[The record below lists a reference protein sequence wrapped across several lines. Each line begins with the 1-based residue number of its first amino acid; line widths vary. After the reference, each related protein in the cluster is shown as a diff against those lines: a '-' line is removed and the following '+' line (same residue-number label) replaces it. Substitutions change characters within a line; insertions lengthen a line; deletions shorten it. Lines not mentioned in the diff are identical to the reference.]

1 MKYAR
6 ESAAFYNT
14 FFLDHEDGAVYFNVL
29 NNGLPYLLGTE
40 RKKGSHSMSAY
51 HSVELAYL
59 AATYTNLL
67 NTHKPMTFYFKPQV
81 NGFADG
87 VLRVQPDILPV
98 GSVKIKEVTID
109 GKAWDKFDAEGMTV
123 QLPALNY
130 RPKIKVV
137 VEPK

>member
-1 MKYAR
+1 M
-6 ESAAFYNT
+6 
-14 FFLDHEDGAVYFNVL
+14 
-29 NNGLPYLLGTE
+29 
-40 RKKGSHSMSAY
+40 
-51 HSVELAYL
+51 
-59 AATYTNLL
+59 
-67 NTHKPMTFYFKPQV
+67 

-137 VEPK
+137 VESK